1 MTGTENHKRQKL
13 VPIHD
18 QIFRLE
24 SEGIRFDLH
33 GKRDAEHYLSTKC
46 NFFKILSYR
55 AIFTGSFTE
64 DSQFNKPD
72 FAQLR
77 LLASIDQRLRHALLG
92 MTLDLEH
99 ISKVLTL
106 QKMEKYEVNEYAIVT
121 SFLETLDPHFSP
133 RINQEIQCSLKSP
146 YNSWI
151 NDQYHDVLPVWAFL
165 ELVSFGTLRSFV
177 HFCASRWDDK
187 QLRNLHYDLKRVNSL
202 RNAAAHGSCII
213 NSIVRRQNE
222 FQRRPSSTVNRLLA
236 ETGISKAR
244 RRHWMKNHVLQEIV
258 TVILLHNLLISEGNS
273 RSRATTE
280 LKAVFDDL
288 SANSDLINTKD
299 AAPSFLAAL
308 SFLRELTERVG
319 LLD

>member
-1 MTGTENHKRQKL
+1 
-13 VPIHD
+13 
-18 QIFRLE
+18 
-24 SEGIRFDLH
+24 
-33 GKRDAEHYLSTKC
+33 
-46 NFFKILSYR
+46 
-55 AIFTGSFTE
+55 
-64 DSQFNKPD
+64 
-72 FAQLR
+72 
-77 LLASIDQRLRHALLG
+77 

-106 QKMEKYEVNEYAIVT
+106 QKMEKYEGNEYAIVT
-121 SFLETLDPHFSP
+121 SFLETLDPDFSP
-133 RINQEIQCSLKSP
+133 RINQEIQRSLKSP

-213 NSIVRRQNE
+213 NSIVRKQNE
-222 FQRRPSSTVNRLLA
+222 FQRRPSSTINRLLA

-244 RRHWMKNHVLQEIV
+244 RRHWMKNPVLQEIV

-280 LKAVFDDL
+280 LKAVFDDV

-319 LLD
+319 LLN

>member
-1 MTGTENHKRQKL
+1 
-13 VPIHD
+13 
-18 QIFRLE
+18 
-24 SEGIRFDLH
+24 
-33 GKRDAEHYLSTKC
+33 
-46 NFFKILSYR
+46 
-55 AIFTGSFTE
+55 
-64 DSQFNKPD
+64 
-72 FAQLR
+72 
-77 LLASIDQRLRHALLG
+77 
-92 MTLDLEH
+92 
-99 ISKVLTL
+99 
-106 QKMEKYEVNEYAIVT
+106 MEKYEGNEHEIVT
-121 SFLETLDPHFSP
+121 SFLETLDRNFSP
-133 RINQEIQCSLKSP
+133 HIDQEIQRSLKSP

-177 HFCASRWDDK
+177 YFCASRWDDK

-213 NSIVRRQNE
+213 NSIVRMQNE
-222 FQRRPSSTVNRLLA
+222 FQRRPSSTINRLLA

-244 RRHWMKNHVLQEIV
+244 RRHWMKNPVLQKIV
-258 TVILLHNLLISEGNS
+258 TVILPYNLLISEGNS
-273 RSRATTE
+273 RFRATSE
-280 LKAVFDDL
+280 LKAVFDDV

>member
-1 MTGTENHKRQKL
+1 
-13 VPIHD
+13 
-18 QIFRLE
+18 
-24 SEGIRFDLH
+24 
-33 GKRDAEHYLSTKC
+33 
-46 NFFKILSYR
+46 
-55 AIFTGSFTE
+55 
-64 DSQFNKPD
+64 
-72 FAQLR
+72 
-77 LLASIDQRLRHALLG
+77 

-106 QKMEKYEVNEYAIVT
+106 QKMEKYEGNEYAIVT
-121 SFLETLDPHFSP
+121 SFLETLDPRFSP
-133 RINQEIQCSLKSP
+133 RIDHEIQRSLKSP

-177 HFCASRWDDK
+177 YFCASRWDDK

-213 NSIVRRQNE
+213 NSIVRKQNE
-222 FQRRPSSTVNRLLA
+222 FQRRPSSTINRLLA

-244 RRHWMKNHVLQEIV
+244 RRHWMKNPVLQEIV

-280 LKAVFDDL
+280 LKAVFDDVT
-288 SANSDLINTKD
+288 ANSDLINTKD